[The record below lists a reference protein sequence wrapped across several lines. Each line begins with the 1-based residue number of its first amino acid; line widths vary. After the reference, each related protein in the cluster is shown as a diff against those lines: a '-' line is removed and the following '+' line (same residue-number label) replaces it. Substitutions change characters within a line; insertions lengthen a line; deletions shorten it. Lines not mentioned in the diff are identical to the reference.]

1 MHCQVKLK
9 STSFSILYNEW
20 LIDSNDSVL
29 FHWLKIKSSFHYF
42 FINIYFN
49 QYINFF
55 AIFTLHWKCNQISLN
70 ISVLMILTDD
80 CVLGAGKRT
89 ELYGFMSLEKC
100 LKRNLASALD
110 EKTSFFFNSFFFF
123 FFFVFRSSFFQLLSF
138 TTNLVF
144 PLFNFCYFI
153 LSFPMVCKKAIW
165 CFLNSLVKRFLLF

>member
-1 MHCQVKLK
+1 MIQFCFIDLKLNLLFT
-9 STSFSILYNEW
+9 TSLSIFILTNI
-20 LIDSNDSVL
+20 LI
-29 FHWLKIKSSFHYF
+29 
-42 FINIYFN
+42 
-49 QYINFF
+49 FF

-123 FFFVFRSSFFQLLSF
+123 FFFLVFCWSFFQLLSF

-144 PLFNFCYFI
+144 PLFNFWYFI
-153 LSFPMVCKKAIW
+153 LSFPMVCKKAI
-165 CFLNSLVKRFLLF
+165 